1 MPSEGNKFPALSTGE
16 ATPFSCP
23 HSLQG
28 LGKGVFSGP
37 LKVPTEFLNFLITYF
52 FFLIGG

>member
-1 MPSEGNKFPALSTGE
+1 MPSEENKFPALSTGE

-37 LKVPTEFLNFLITYF
+37 LKVLLSF
-52 FFLIGG
+52 